1 MKVKL
6 TCLTRD
12 INLPGGLRTSS
23 VIGTCDSLP
32 KRGEGFA
39 IWADPLEA
47 GDIRCICTSHI
58 DDIDIE
64 DGIYTIVTENK
75 SVYTV
80 EILEV

>member
-12 INLPGGLRTSS
+12 INLQGGLRTSS
-23 VIGTCDSLP
+23 VIGGCAELP
-32 KRGEGFA
+32 VIGKSFA
-39 IWADPLEA
+39 VYAPPLEA
-47 GDIRCICTSHI
+47 GDFRCISTSHI

-64 DGIYTIVTENK
+64 EGIYTIVTENK

-80 EILEV
+80 EILEA